1 MIAGYLFKKF
11 LFMPTK
17 GSKESKVTKNGQD
30 HKPIIIII
38 IIITRKRK
46 LICDGHLHK
55 WPKGR
60 GHPANFEWELSSA
73 CVLTTG
79 LLIFRARSRVTTRS
93 TTLLSRTVPGIRITI
108 FFFTTELKN

>member
-30 HKPIIIII
+30 HRPKII

-46 LICDGHLHK
+46 LCVMGTSISGPQDG
-55 WPKGR
+55 
-60 GHPANFEWELSSA
+60 
-73 CVLTTG
+73 V
-79 LLIFRARSRVTTRS
+79 
-93 TTLLSRTVPGIRITI
+93 TLLTSNG
-108 FFFTTELKN
+108 N